1 LHLPLISNPDTT
13 AKKMTK
19 IEMTVQNIVASVD
32 LHCKIPLERVAAGLD
47 NAEFNPESFPGLV
60 LRLIK
65 PKSVNLL
72 FGTGKMVCTG
82 GNSIDVVEASVKKVK
97 ETLADFGVEFQGE
110 PDVKVVNLV
119 TSVKTDLELNLD
131 RLAYRL
137 EGMEYEPEQFPG
149 MVYRTVR
156 PKAAVLIFSTGNFV
170 VAGVRALEEARE
182 VFGQVLEKLKEVGEI

>member
-1 LHLPLISNPDTT
+1 
-13 AKKMTK
+13 MTK

-60 LRLIK
+60 LRLTK

-82 GNSIDVVEASVKKVK
+82 GNSIDVVEASVVKVK
-97 ETLADFGVEFQGE
+97 ETLADFGVEFRSE

-149 MVYRTVR
+149 MVYRTVK

-182 VFGQVLEKLKEVGEI
+182 VFGQVLDKLKEVGEI

>member
-1 LHLPLISNPDTT
+1 
-13 AKKMTK
+13 MTK

-60 LRLIK
+60 LRLTK

-82 GNSIDVVEASVKKVK
+82 GNSIDVVEASVVKVK
-97 ETLADFGVEFQGE
+97 ETLAVFGVEFQGE

-182 VFGQVLEKLKEVGEI
+182 VFGQVLAKLKEVGEI

>member
-1 LHLPLISNPDTT
+1 MHLPLISNPDTT